1 MREGRPVLCRV
12 RSHSSWP
19 SAHRA
24 TERRNQETTLQC
36 RYRNQSPFQVRCSN
50 KRPRGAQYE
59 LAQNPGFPIKK
70 PLRHL
75 TASLKNLFHL
85 KQAHQRKNLKISK
98 SPTKLS
104 QEGTRNSNKLR
115 KGNAFSRFLFF
126 LPAFDWDV
134 FPGPLSGTFSL
145 YTLSSIFI
153 CSPEHQPI
161 QTKNSQIVSSQP
173 DCTLCEVAVC
183 SQLHSRRLSRSSA
196 FPCLQAAGSTA
207 PPCGHASHL
216 GQATS

>member
-1 MREGRPVLCRV
+1 M
-12 RSHSSWP
+12 
-19 SAHRA
+19 
-24 TERRNQETTLQC
+24 
-36 RYRNQSPFQVRCSN
+36 RCSN
-50 KRPRGAQYE
+50 KCPRAAQYK

-70 PLRHL
+70 PLLHQ

-153 CSPEHQPI
+153 CSPERQPL

-173 DCTLCEVAVC
+173 DCTLWGC
-183 SQLHSRRLSRSSA
+183 RL
-196 FPCLQAAGSTA
+196 QSTA
-207 PPCGHASHL
+207 LRASQQEFSIPLPPGGQQHSAPLWSRFPPRTSHL
-216 GQATS
+216 LTRHLGHFSSFLLSYLRYQVWPVHPQK